1 MYCPKC
7 YRLNP
12 DENEKCSK
20 CGYRLKKSVHTSV
33 KNENK
38 MKFCSHC
45 GNKISQDAVVCPK
58 CGCAANTQQQDR
70 PSFVL
75 DMISVF
81 VPLIGLI
88 LFMLYFIYRRTT
100 AHIIILTKNM
110 PKWFKRQK
118 RHSCATFWQN
128 PR

>member
-88 LFMLYFIYRRTT
+88 LFCVFHGSYPRKAKSVGIAALVGVAVYIGFP
-100 AHIIILTKNM
+100 ILM
-110 PKWFKRQK
+110 
-118 RHSCATFWQN
+118 ALVLGAL
-128 PR
+128 